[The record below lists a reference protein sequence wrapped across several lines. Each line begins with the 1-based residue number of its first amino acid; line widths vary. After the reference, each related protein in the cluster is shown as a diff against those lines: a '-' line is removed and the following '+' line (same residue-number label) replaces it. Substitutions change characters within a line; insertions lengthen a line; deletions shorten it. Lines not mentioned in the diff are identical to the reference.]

1 MCVRARSARICIIS
15 LKRSLDH
22 TLVLLYT
29 QLEIRKSRLVMRV
42 TRITYTTRM
51 LLHSQ
56 EYDSNV
62 TKNLTRALRSNTGTE
77 YDDKIVADVTVEDDE
92 EEEESLKD

>member
-1 MCVRARSARICIIS
+1 MCCVRYVVFEREAREYLFSFNYS
-15 LKRSLDH
+15 EY
-22 TLVLLYT
+22 TLRVL
-29 QLEIRKSRLVMRV
+29 

-56 EYDSNV
+56 EYNSNV
-62 TKNLTRALRSNTGTE
+62 TKNLTRASRSNTGTE

-92 EEEESLKD
+92 EEEDDNLAA